1 MEKKR
6 VLCVLDAWTV
16 IETPTKQGY
25 VTPISGY
32 KNRMTK
38 SVSLQSGIA
47 QVEREQKRA
56 TTEQSLAASTTTSDN
71 SEVHKSHSDEEL
83 LSSHHSD
90 KKIETG
96 TCTNKTSDAKK
107 LDTVAS
113 AQESGKDTL
122 LSTQDQKQTETEKA
136 AAQKPT
142 VEKISRPQSL
152 PISSWDEVSV
162 EKCSGTLE
170 ERGIASGSSSPNVVE
185 EGRSGNTSEL
195 SRDKASHGEWYSSIG
210 NKSSEVE
217 KTFSQAK
224 SHLSSSQES
233 IEA

>member
-1 MEKKR
+1 M
-6 VLCVLDAWTV
+6 

-47 QVEREQKRA
+47 QVEREQRMA
-56 TTEQSLAASTTTSDN
+56 TAEQSLTAKTTTLQN
-71 SEVHKSHSDEEL
+71 SEIHKSHSDEKL
-83 LSSHHSD
+83 LTSIRGD
-90 KKIETG
+90 RKIEMD
-96 TCTNKTSDAKK
+96 TCTNKPSDVKES
-107 LDTVAS
+107 DNVAS
-113 AQESGKDTL
+113 AQESVKDSL
-122 LSTQDQKQTETEKA
+122 LSNQGQKLTETEKVNVE
-136 AAQKPT
+136 KPT

-162 EKCSGTLE
+162 QKSSGTLE

-185 EGRSGNTSEL
+185 EGTSGNTGEL
-195 SRDKASHGEWYSSIG
+195 SRDKASHGEWYSSTR

-217 KTFSQAK
+217 RTLSQTK

>member
-1 MEKKR
+1 M
-6 VLCVLDAWTV
+6 

-25 VTPISGY
+25 VTPVSGY

-47 QVEREQKRA
+47 QVEREQRRA
-56 TTEQSLAASTTTSDN
+56 TTEQSLATRTTTLQN
-71 SEVHKSHSDEEL
+71 SEIHQSHSDEEL
-83 LSSHHSD
+83 LNSSRGD
-90 KKIETG
+90 KKIETD
-96 TCTNKTSDAKK
+96 TCTNKTSDSKK
-107 LDTVAS
+107 SDTVAS
-113 AQESGKDTL
+113 AQESVNDTL
-122 LSTQDQKQTETEKA
+122 LSSQGQKLTETEKVA
-136 AAQKPT
+136 VEKPT

-152 PISSWDEVSV
+152 PISSWDEVSAQ
-162 EKCSGTLE
+162 KSSGTLE

-185 EGRSGNTSEL
+185 EGKSGNTSEL

-210 NKSSEVE
+210 NKLSEIE
-217 KTFSQAK
+217 RTLSETK